1 MRRRKR
7 DDDRLP
13 GETAFVAGFI
23 GLLVAT
29 LGSMGCSWILIMVL
43 AARRGIAIG
52 GSATGASEALGRLQ
66 IELPVITTSLLVTAL
81 GLVVPGLLA
90 ARVARV
96 PAREAL
102 GFRPA
107 KPALFVAAVV
117 GIAALGPVS
126 DLLVRLYDARFPGHS
141 MDNLALLVG
150 IARREP
156 WWIAVPLLALV
167 PGLGEEVFFRGL
179 VLRSIRRPW
188 LAIPISALGFAAIH
202 LDPPHV
208 VGVIPLGFYLAYVAY
223 RADSTWVTIVAH
235 AANNTIAVI
244 AAKTG
249 LPGSAADEPPPPLG
263 WVIGG
268 VFVAL
273 LVCVYVERATRR
285 GSLASTSERA
295 SATSA

>member
-7 DDDRLP
+7 DDGRLP

-117 GIAALGPVS
+117 GIAALGPAS

-167 PGLGEEVFFRGL
+167 PGFGEEVFFRGL

>member
-1 MRRRKR
+1 MRRRR
-7 DDDRLP
+7 ADDGRLP
-13 GETAFVAGFI
+13 GETAFVAGFV

-29 LGSMGCSWILIMVL
+29 LGSIGVSWILMMVL
-43 AARRGIAIG
+43 AAKRGIAIG
-52 GSATGASEALGRLQ
+52 GSAPGAREALEGLQ
-66 IELPVITTSLLVTAL
+66 VELPVIAASLFVTAL

-107 KPALFVAAVV
+107 KPGLFVAAVV
-117 GIAALGPVS
+117 GIAALGPAS
-126 DLLVRLYDARFPGHS
+126 DRLVRLFEELFPGHS
-141 MDNLALLVG
+141 MGNLELLVG

-156 WWIAVPLLALV
+156 WWIAVPLLAFV
-167 PGLGEEVFFRGL
+167 PGFGEEVFFRGL
-179 VLRSIRRPW
+179 VLRSIRNPW
-188 LAIPISALGFAAIH
+188 IAIPVSALGFAAIH

-208 VGVIPLGFYLAYVAY
+208 VGVIPLGFYLAYVAH
-223 RADSTWVTIVAH
+223 RANSTWVTIVAH
-235 AANNTIAVI
+235 AANNTVAVI

-249 LPGSAADEPPPPLG
+249 LPGAAADEPPPPLG
-263 WVIGG
+263 LVIGG
-268 VFVAL
+268 AVVAIA
-273 LVCVYVERATRR
+273 VCVYVERATRR

>member
-117 GIAALGPVS
+117 GIAALGPAS

-167 PGLGEEVFFRGL
+167 PGFGEEVFFRGL

>member
-1 MRRRKR
+1 MRRRER

-117 GIAALGPVS
+117 GIAALGPAS

-167 PGLGEEVFFRGL
+167 PGFGEEVFFRGL